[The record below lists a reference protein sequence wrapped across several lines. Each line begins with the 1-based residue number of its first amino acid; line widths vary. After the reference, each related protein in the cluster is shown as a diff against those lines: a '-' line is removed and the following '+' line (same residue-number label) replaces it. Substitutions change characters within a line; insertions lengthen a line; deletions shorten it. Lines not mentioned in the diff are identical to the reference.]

1 MEKEIKKT
9 SNTTIAIKEELW
21 LELNKRKK
29 PGESFHEV
37 IERLLQKD
45 MSFYDITKKCKTI
58 GDLKELT
65 EEVLDKNDEE

>member
-1 MEKEIKKT
+1 MKT
-9 SNTTIAIKEELW
+9 NKTNTTVAIKESLW

-45 MSFYDITKKCKTI
+45 MSFEEISKKCETI
-58 GDLKELT
+58 GDVKKLT